1 MAFWRKIGRFGHTSY
16 NYKREKVFW
25 EKCFLMKA
33 PQYLVN
39 TQQPALRLPWGSHCQ
54 LSYTSSLRK
63 ILLSRRSCQVSF
75 MQMDTG
81 ILACSRNGCD
91 RTNDNKSTN
100 TQVSNTKNGFKG
112 ASGYAQSGRELNFSQ
127 GTRDDKEMIRPR
139 ELHCQ
144 SELIEQKS
152 MF

>member
-25 EKCFLMKA
+25 GKCFLMKA
-33 PQYLVN
+33 PHLVN

-54 LSYTSSLRK
+54 LSYISSLRK

-75 MQMDTG
+75 MQMATG
-81 ILACSRNGCD
+81 ILASSRNGCD

-100 TQVSNTKNGFKG
+100 TQVSNIKNGFKG
-112 ASGYAQSGRELNFSQ
+112 ASGYAQRGREVNFSQ
-127 GTRDDKEMIRPR
+127 ETRSDKEMIRSR

-144 SELIEQKS
+144 SESMEQKF

>member
-1 MAFWRKIGRFGHTSY
+1 
-16 NYKREKVFW
+16 
-25 EKCFLMKA
+25 
-33 PQYLVN
+33 
-39 TQQPALRLPWGSHCQ
+39 
-54 LSYTSSLRK
+54 
-63 ILLSRRSCQVSF
+63 

-100 TQVSNTKNGFKG
+100 TQVSNTTNGFKG
-112 ASGYAQSGRELNFSQ
+112 ASGYAQRGRELNFSQ
-127 GTRDDKEMIRPR
+127 GTRDDKEMIGPR

>member
-25 EKCFLMKA
+25 GKCFLMKA

-39 TQQPALRLPWGSHCQ
+39 TQQPALKLQWGSHCQ
-54 LSYTSSLRK
+54 LNMRK
-63 ILLSRRSCQVSF
+63 ILMSRHSCQVSF

-81 ILACSRNGCD
+81 ILACSTNGCD

-100 TQVSNTKNGFKG
+100 TQESNIKNGFKR
-112 ASGYAQSGRELNFSQ
+112 ASGYAQMGRGLNFSQ
-127 GTRDDKEMIRPR
+127 GTRGDKEMIRSR
-139 ELHCQ
+139 ELYCQ
-144 SELIEQKS
+144 SELMEQKS